1 MRWNG
6 HFLTNSID
14 DKSKAIMMPVSMT
27 TQKHL
32 CAFLLSPHRASGL
45 RGYKREHHLQFPEPT
60 KQVSNRLEYFKRLQ
74 RDSPTKFSQALR
86 ILGVDA
92 PNPPPTA
99 LYMPPP
105 GAPNPPLSTKID
117 KERDSKSSSTKFAH
131 IFNHHGVVVS
141 TQIGTEEDSMD
152 TEYSSKVDIECLTDK
167 TITIKVTVSIN

>member
-1 MRWNG
+1 MRRKG
-6 HFLTNSID
+6 FFVTNSID
-14 DKSKAIMMPVSMT
+14 EKSKAIMPIRNST
-27 TQKHL
+27 EKHL
-32 CAFLLSPHRASGL
+32 CAFLISPFKPEGL
-45 RGYKREHHLQFPEPT
+45 EAYKREHKLEFPERT
-60 KQVSNRLEYFKRLQ
+60 KQVSNRLEHLKRLQ
-74 RDSPTKFSQALR
+74 RDRPTFFAQALSLHGLR
-86 ILGVDA
+86 A

-99 LYMPPP
+99 LFMPPP